1 MLKITLTQSNGSV
14 EVETRAAFVI
24 CADPKGSK
32 RSTGIVMGETNGT
45 DLLAATAMCV
55 AELITGLSGGNRKER
70 EELGLSFSEAVKD
83 MTAQDSDMP
92 EQKRKEDVV
101 KWKD

>member
-1 MLKITLTQSNGSV
+1 
-14 EVETRAAFVI
+14 
-24 CADPKGSK
+24 
-32 RSTGIVMGETNGT
+32 
-45 DLLAATAMCV
+45 MCV
-55 AELITGLSGGNRKER
+55 AELITGLNGGNRKER